1 MFWLIYFL
9 ASFGSMLDPVV
20 LGTLQ
25 EKKVK
30 KSILCLLKA
39 TGCDIHLEA
48 AEECFSWNTVLST
61 KKMKKILTKILNY
74 LTLLR
79 WLLSVTEGVELYRSY
94 QHCNHDCHSFIS
106 PVSHSLHPSLC
117 LYIPIFVIRMTN
129 DKHLQKMLSLWHPL
143 TIFFLSWWL
152 ISWKE

>member
-1 MFWLIYFL
+1 
-9 ASFGSMLDPVV
+9 MLDPVV
-20 LGTLQ
+20 LGTLR

-39 TGCDIHLEA
+39 TGCDIHFETT
-48 AEECFSWNTVLST
+48 EECFSWNTVLST

-79 WLLSVTEGVELYRSY
+79 WLLSVTEGIELYRSY

-129 DKHLQKMLSLWHPL
+129 NKHLQKMLSLWHPL
-143 TIFFLSWWL
+143 TFFFSPDDWFLE
-152 ISWKE
+152 KNK